1 LSESKKQ
8 GKNHNDYA
16 GKKELLVC
24 ENSLES
30 YNQFIVKEFFRSS
43 NLGKSE
49 TVSNDNVKQRRVLDF
64 GAGLGS
70 LALIWRELTN
80 FDVECLEIDTEQLQ
94 VLKSRG
100 FVVWESLSEVKD
112 GISFVYSSNVLEHIE
127 DDQKCLENLAYLLEA
142 DGRIGIYVPAF
153 MILFSDLDRSVG
165 HYRRYEKRELIKK
178 VESSG
183 LKVLECRYVDSL
195 GFFAT
200 FLIKLFGWRST
211 GNIGSPSSLR
221 FYDKV
226 IFPMSRILDRL
237 TLGKILGKNIFLI
250 AQK

>member
-1 LSESKKQ
+1 MGDSKKQ
-8 GKNHNDYA
+8 GKNHNEYA
-16 GKKELLVC
+16 GKKELQVC

-30 YNQFIVKEFFRSS
+30 YNKFIVGEFFRFS
-43 NLGKSE
+43 NLANLE
-49 TVSNDNVKQRRVLDF
+49 NVSNDKVKFRRVLDF

-80 FDVECLEIDTEQLQ
+80 FDVECLEIDTEQLL

-100 FVVWESLSEVKD
+100 FVVWESLSEVKRD
-112 GISFVYSSNVLEHIE
+112 VAFVYSSNVLEHIE
-127 DDQKCLENLAYLLEA
+127 DDQKCLEDLANLLEVG
-142 DGRIGIYVPAF
+142 GRIGIYVPAF

-200 FLIKLFGWRST
+200 FIIKLFGWKST

-221 FYDKV
+221 FYDTV
-226 IFPMSRILDRL
+226 IFPVSRILDLL
-237 TLGKILGKNIFLI
+237 TFGKILGKNILLI